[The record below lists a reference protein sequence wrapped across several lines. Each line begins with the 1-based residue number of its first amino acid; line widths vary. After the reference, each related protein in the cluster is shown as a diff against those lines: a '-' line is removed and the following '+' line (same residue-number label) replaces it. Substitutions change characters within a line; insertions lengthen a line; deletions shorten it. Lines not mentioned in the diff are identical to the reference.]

1 VNDLEKFRA
10 DSQREGD
17 ARLPGTPRFHHADAR
32 FYLATGILIFIGA
45 LVLAQTAYAMYS
57 GCANRQAVL
66 DGFGLFDAGFMTL
79 AGAISAFYFSD
90 QSRSH

>member
-1 VNDLEKFRA
+1 
-10 DSQREGD
+10 
-17 ARLPGTPRFHHADAR
+17 
-32 FYLATGILIFIGA
+32 LIFIGA